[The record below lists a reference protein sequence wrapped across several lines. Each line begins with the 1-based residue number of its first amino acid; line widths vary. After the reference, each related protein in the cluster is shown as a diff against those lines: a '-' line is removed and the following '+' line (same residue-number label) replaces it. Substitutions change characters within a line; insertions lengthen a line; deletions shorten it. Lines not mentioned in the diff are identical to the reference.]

1 MTSRRITIPGLL
13 AVAFAGATLAAQTTA
28 DGSIRGE
35 VRGTHGVVAAGRSFT
50 VDAGARIMSAGGNAI
65 DGGVAAIFAA
75 AVTEISHFGLGGEAP
90 IIIYSARDKRTIV
103 INGQGPAPRAATP
116 QMFAGRDAIPGNG
129 PLGATLPAAVDSAA
143 IALATYGTRSLAE
156 VLQPAIELADGFP
169 MYAFLHGYLRSERA
183 ASEQY
188 AWTKSTYYANGVT
201 PVGQMFR
208 QPNLAAT
215 LRALAAAEK
224 EALSRGASREQAID
238 AGRDAFYKGPIAREM
253 SAAVREA
260 GGVMT
265 EDDLAAYRGRIEDP
279 ASVTYR
285 GYTIHK
291 AGFWN
296 QGPSLLQTMRILEG
310 FDLRSMGRGSAD
322 TLHTIVEA
330 IKLGY
335 ADRDRY
341 YGDPDF
347 VRVPGDVLLSEPYAA
362 ARRGLIDPK
371 KASLE
376 QRPGNPNVGT
386 GAADEMGSPGGFRLQ
401 AEDPQLNLPA
411 EAADLPAKAGDLPAK
426 AGDLPAKAG
435 SHLQLYK
442 EPGDTTSIQV
452 VDAAG
457 NLFSATPSSG
467 WLLGGAFVAGRTGV
481 PMNNR
486 MQAFHLDPASPN
498 VLAGGKRPRTTLTP
512 TVVTKDGQPF
522 LAIGTPGGD
531 SQDQQILLVLL
542 NLIDFGL
549 DVQAAIEAP
558 RVNSLHPVSSFDDH
572 RAQPGVLEIEAS
584 FPAAVIDELRAR
596 GHTLLIRRAH
606 AISTGIVAAGIDPN
620 TGRLRGGAD
629 LRRERAIASW

>member
-1 MTSRRITIPGLL
+1 MISRCALL
-13 AVAFAGATLAAQTTA
+13 TAAVAVAIAGGTPSAQQGA
-28 DGSIRGE
+28 RPVRGE
-35 VRGTHGVVAAGRSFT
+35 VRASHGVVAAGRTFT
-50 VDAGARIMSAGGNAI
+50 VEAGARLMTAGGNAI

-90 IIIYSARDKRTIV
+90 ILIYSAREKRVIV
-103 INGQGPAPRAATP
+103 INGQGPAPKAASP
-116 QMFAGRDAIPGNG
+116 QLFAGKNAIPGNG

-143 IALATYGTRSLAE
+143 IALAKYGTKSLAD

-169 MYAFLHGYLRSERA
+169 MYEFLHHYFETERA
-183 ASEQY
+183 ACEPY
-188 AWTKSTYYANGVT
+188 AWTMRTYYPEGKIT
-201 PVGQMFR
+201 PVGETFR

-224 EALSRGASREQAID
+224 DALARGASREQAIE

-253 SAAVREA
+253 TAAVREA

-265 EDDLAAYRGRIEDP
+265 DEDLAGYHGKIEEP
-279 ASVTYR
+279 ASAPYR
-285 GYTIHK
+285 GYTIYK

-296 QGPSLLQTMRILEG
+296 QGPSLLQTLRILEG
-310 FDLRSMGRGSAD
+310 FDLRAMGQGSAD
-322 TLHTIVEA
+322 ALHTTVEA

-347 VRVPGDVLLSEPYAA
+347 VRVPGDVLLSESYAA
-362 ARRGLIDPK
+362 ARRRLIDPK
-371 KASLE
+371 RASLE
-376 QRPGNPNVGT
+376 QRPGDPARGT
-386 GAADEMGSPGGFRLQ
+386 ALLLDRPARPAI
-401 AEDPQLNLPA
+401 AEGPI
-411 EAADLPAKAGDLPAK
+411 
-426 AGDLPAKAG
+426 
-435 SHLQLYK
+435 K
-442 EPGDTTSIQV
+442 EPGDTTSVQV
-452 VDAAG
+452 ADAAG

-467 WLLGGAFVAGRTGV
+467 WILGGAFVAGRTGV
-481 PMNNR
+481 PMSNR

-512 TVVTKDGQPF
+512 SIVLQGDKPF

-542 NLIDFGL
+542 NIIDFGL

-572 RAQPGVLEIEAS
+572 RAQPGVLEIEAT
-584 FPAAVIDELRAR
+584 FPAAVIEELKAR
-596 GHTLLIRRAH
+596 GHRLRLRPANG
-606 AISTGIVAAGIDPN
+606 ISTGVVAAGVDPV

-629 LRRERAIASW
+629 LRRERAIVAW

>member
-1 MTSRRITIPGLL
+1 MRIVCSAPAAL
-13 AVAFAGATLAAQTTA
+13 VAFAGITLTAQA
-28 DGSIRGE
+28 PYVPVRGE
-35 VRGTHGVVAAGRSFT
+35 VRAAHGIVAAGRTFT
-50 VDAGARIMSAGGNAI
+50 ADAGARIMTAGGNAI

-90 IIIYSARDKRTIV
+90 IIIYSARDKRVIV
-103 INGQGPAPRAATP
+103 VNGQGPAPRAANP
-116 QMFAGRDAIPGNG
+116 QLFAGKDAIPGNG
-129 PLGATLPAAVDSAA
+129 PLGATLPAVVDSAA
-143 IALATYGTRSLAE
+143 IALAKYGTRSLAD

-169 MYAFLHGYLRSERA
+169 MYDFLHNYLRSERA

-201 PVGQMFR
+201 PVGEMFR

-224 EALSRGASREQAID
+224 EALGRGAGREQAID

-253 SAAVREA
+253 TAAVREA

-265 EDDLAAYRGRIEDP
+265 EEDLAAYRGRIEEP
-279 ASVTYR
+279 AAVPYR
-285 GYTIHK
+285 GYTVYK

-296 QGPSLLQTMRILEG
+296 QGPSLLQTLRILEG
-310 FDLRSMGRGSAD
+310 FDLRTMGRGSPDA
-322 TLHTIVEA
+322 LHTIVEA

-362 ARRGLIDPK
+362 ARRGLIDAK

-376 QRPGNPNVGT
+376 QRPGNPASSTN
-386 GAADEMGSPGGFRLQ
+386 
-401 AEDPQLNLPA
+401 PA
-411 EAADLPAKAGDLPAK
+411 G
-426 AGDLPAKAG
+426 GDLPAKAG
-435 SHLQLYK
+435 SHSEESRQRLSGFRLQAEDPASYK
-442 EPGDTTSIQV
+442 EPGDTTSIQA
-452 VDAAG
+452 VDATG

-481 PMNNR
+481 PMSNR

-512 TVVTKDGQPF
+512 TVVLKDGAPF

-542 NLIDFGL
+542 NMIDFGL
-549 DVQAAIEAP
+549 DVQAAVEAP
-558 RVNSLHPVSSFDDH
+558 RVNSLHPVSSFDNH
-572 RAQPGVLEIEAS
+572 RAQPGVLEIEAT
-584 FPAAVIDELRAR
+584 FPAAVLDDLKAR
-596 GHTLLIRRAH
+596 GHTLLVRRAH
-606 AISTGIVAAGIDPN
+606 GMSTGIVAAGVDPA
-620 TGRLRGGAD
+620 TGKLRGGAD
-629 LRRERAIASW
+629 LRRERAIVAW